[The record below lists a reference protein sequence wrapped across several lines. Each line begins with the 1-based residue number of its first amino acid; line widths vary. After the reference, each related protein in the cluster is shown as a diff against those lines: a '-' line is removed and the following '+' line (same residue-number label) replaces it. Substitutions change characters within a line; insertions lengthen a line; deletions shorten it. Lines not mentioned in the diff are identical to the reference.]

1 MELELFTLL
10 NTSSSILKLNSKKD
24 YKDSFFLTELWWN
37 VDRNT
42 GQRLVTVI
50 VHTSYLGGMNALS
63 KDECPHPLHL
73 PQVSFNQ
80 RVQEEVDVVEH
91 AL

>member
-1 MELELFTLL
+1 M
-10 NTSSSILKLNSKKD
+10 
-24 YKDSFFLTELWWN
+24 
-37 VDRNT
+37 
-42 GQRLVTVI
+42 TVI

-63 KDECPHPLHL
+63 KDEFPHPLHL